1 MDWKPVV
8 EAEMNKLAKI
18 FEKLEPSMGEEIV
31 QRMGGD
37 FNPSDPVYSGWSREE
52 LEEERIRKEGVAKD
66 ERIFEDHVRQFG
78 EYHLE
83 KADYEEILQHERKI
97 KCEKRIVEEKKEM
110 EGGKGR
116 RAEKKRREKAAKRQ
130 SQEVKKDEEC
140 FENLRDGSLDR
151 KVKLLEKLSSLE
163 KLEMEEESEISLLQ
177 ERCGEMNDEVMQ
189 LNFEE
194 MELLM
199 EMRRIDEEVAELNAR
214 KCVVFE
220 RRQQTLK
227 DIEVLDTNFDKS
239 RRALLTL
246 AKKSQGTLKLIK
258 LMKKKLHQTDNK
270 LHKKV
275 LGGGGG
281 DGMIAILEKQIK
293 EMEEELE
300 CPVCFEVSKAAPI
313 FKCSDDHLICK
324 ECRPKVA
331 ECPQCRVV
339 FTETTYKRFRGA
351 EKQAARLVAII
362 YKIIRNLQLLLLGW
376 SHSLGS
382 CRSTSRIDAWSN

>member
-1 MDWKPVV
+1 MAWKPFV

-31 QRMGGD
+31 QRMGSD
-37 FNPSDPVYSGWSREE
+37 FNPSDPVYSGWSRED
-52 LEEERIRKEGVAKD
+52 LEEERMRKEGVAKD
-66 ERIFEDHVRQFG
+66 EQIFEDHVRQFG
-78 EYHLE
+78 EYQLE
-83 KADYEEILQHERKI
+83 KAEYEEILQHERKV
-97 KCEKRIVEEKKEM
+97 KGEKRIVEEKKEM
-110 EGGKGR
+110 QGGTGR
-116 RAEKKRREKAAKRQ
+116 RAEKKRRGKAAKRQ

-140 FENLRDGSLDR
+140 FDNVRDGSLDR
-151 KVKLLEKLSSLE
+151 KVKFLEKLSSLE

-177 ERCGEMNDEVMQ
+177 ERCGEMNKEVMQ

-214 KCVVFE
+214 KSVVFE

-239 RRALLTL
+239 RRALLAL

-275 LGGGGG
+275 PGGGG
-281 DGMIAILEKQIK
+281 DGMMAILEKQIK

-339 FTETTYKRFRGA
+339 FNETTYTRFRGA
-351 EKQAARLVAII
+351 EK
-362 YKIIRNLQLLLLGW
+362 
-376 SHSLGS
+376 
-382 CRSTSRIDAWSN
+382 